1 MIKEFLDYLRF
12 ERNYSPRTI
21 DSYGE
26 DLHEFERYFRNLDCH
41 LSWETVDADV
51 IRDWMGS
58 MMDRGNTARS
68 VNRRL
73 SALRSLFRF
82 ALSHGL
88 VDKDPAHLIT
98 GPKADK
104 PLPYFLREKDMD
116 RLLEPQMWTDSY
128 IDVLART
135 LIIVFYETGVRLSEL
150 TGLDDDD
157 VNFVNSNIK
166 VTGKRN
172 KQRIIPFGK
181 ELADALH
188 DYMDRRDREIT
199 RLTDGL
205 FLDKKGKRI
214 SNEKVRQLVEVNLA
228 KVTTM
233 KKRSP
238 HVLRHTFATAMLN
251 HNAELESVSKLLGH
265 ASIATT
271 EIYTHTTFE
280 QLKKEY
286 KSAHP
291 RA

>member
-1 MIKEFLDYLRF
+1 MIKEFLNYLQF

-21 DSYGE
+21 ESYGS
-26 DLHEFERYFRNLDCH
+26 DLDEFERYFKNLDCH
-41 LSWETVDADV
+41 LSWESVDADV
-51 IRDWMGS
+51 IRDWMGD

-82 ALSHGL
+82 ALSHGMI
-88 VDKDPAHLIT
+88 DKDPAHLIT
-98 GPKADK
+98 GPKAAK

-128 IDVLART
+128 KDVLART

-157 VNFVNSNIK
+157 VNFVNNNIK

-181 ELADALH
+181 ELAGALH

-199 RLTDGL
+199 RITDGL
-205 FLDKKGKRI
+205 FLNRKGKRI
-214 SNEKVRQLVEVNLA
+214 TNPQVRKLVEDNLA

-251 HNAELESVSKLLGH
+251 HNAELESVSRLLGH

-286 KSAHP
+286 QSAHP